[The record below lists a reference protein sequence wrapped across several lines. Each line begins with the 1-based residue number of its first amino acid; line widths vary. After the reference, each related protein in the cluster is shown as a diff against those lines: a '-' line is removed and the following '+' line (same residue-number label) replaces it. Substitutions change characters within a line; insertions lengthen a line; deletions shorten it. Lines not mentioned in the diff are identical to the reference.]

1 MTRLAH
7 SSDPGADNRGIE
19 ERTVFRLPMK
29 LCSGLE
35 WRRRPWS
42 QTCAVAGPDR
52 AVLENSFFATPLEA
66 VMQGAD
72 LEPIVQHNVDG
83 LFMAAAAVLSCCARA
98 GVEVLD

>member
-35 WRRRPWS
+35 GGVGPGAKRARLPGQIAPYSKTAFSRRPS
-42 QTCAVAGPDR
+42 R
-52 AVLENSFFATPLEA
+52 
-66 VMQGAD
+66 
-72 LEPIVQHNVDG
+72 
-83 LFMAAAAVLSCCARA
+83 R
-98 GVEVLD
+98 